1 MPASSPPIELLSPT
15 PDPAT
20 ARRRPLLFG
29 VVFALCLA
37 GSLAYVWQR
46 APVYQSSA
54 SLLTLAPADLDQPE
68 AEVNP
73 QQIALQR
80 QSLLDP
86 SLLEEIPRR
95 LERTQSPAVLAAL
108 SVDSLRAMLS
118 VTSVRDTNVLELKAR
133 GPHPEVL
140 APVVQAWI
148 DAYQARRAHSA
159 VARQDQ
165 AFLALQE
172 ETARLGEQAAAK
184 RRELDQFRRRHG
196 IVTQNGENNQ
206 AMARLAGLNEALNK
220 ASEAEVEAKSK
231 LDAVEAAIAKGEPVV
246 PPRDE
251 QGLAQ
256 LQFSAHLLRE
266 KAKGLKQRYTPQ
278 YIALHPDLRGV
289 QQELEQAEADIRK
302 LLDEGKHAAL
312 SEAKQAYASA
322 AQSAQAT
329 RAQAAA
335 HQKEAAEFTARF
347 AEQTALE
354 DAMKRLDESTREV
367 QTRLAAVQAKPVERL
382 PHIEVVERPYPP
394 VRPLWPDYWRDSG
407 IALLGSLGTALV
419 TLLVFDLLTRR
430 EVGPAPIILP
440 SIQVYAAPESP
451 ALTQQSPPLAALAEQ
466 RTAALERPLPRE
478 LSLADIEQLRDSAD
492 LAARQVLGLLLSGL
506 SLDEAAALRAEH
518 IALAEAKLLVYGA
531 TPRELPLAPLL
542 RDWLAESGG
551 APVWATA
558 AAPEPDEL
566 AACLACAAVDAGL
579 AEPES
584 ADAAALRHAYIL
596 HLVRL
601 GIRLADL
608 EKIIGKTSAKALAA
622 YARYS
627 PPGQGRKPGTLALTH
642 PALAIQSTP
651 L

>member
-1 MPASSPPIELLSPT
+1 MPASSPPIEWLT
-15 PDPAT
+15 AMPDPAT

-29 VVFALCLA
+29 LVFAACLA

-95 LERTQSPAVLAAL
+95 LESTQSPADPADL
-108 SVDSLRAMLS
+108 SVDALRAMLS
-118 VTSVRDTNVLELKAR
+118 VASVRDTNVLELKAR
-133 GPHPEVL
+133 SSQPEWL
-140 APVVQAWI
+140 APIVQAWI
-148 DAYQARRAHSA
+148 DAYQARRARSA
-159 VARQDQ
+159 TERQDQ

-172 ETARLGEQAAAK
+172 EATRLSEQAETK
-184 RRELDQFRRRHG
+184 RHALDQFRRRHG
-196 IVTQNGENNQ
+196 IVTQNGADNQ
-206 AMARLAGLNEALNK
+206 AMARLTGLNGAVNK

-256 LQFSAHLLRE
+256 LQFNAHLLRE
-266 KAKGLKQRYTPQ
+266 KAKGLEQRYTPQ

-289 QQELEQAEADIRK
+289 QKELEQAEADIRK
-302 LLDEGKHAAL
+302 LLDEGKRAAL
-312 SEAKQAYASA
+312 SEAKQASASA
-322 AQSAQAT
+322 AQSAQAI

-354 DAMKRLDESTREV
+354 DAVKRLDESTREI
-367 QTRLAAVQAKPVERL
+367 QARLAAVQAKPVERL

-394 VRPLWPDYWRDSG
+394 VRPLWPDYWQDSG
-407 IALLGSLGTALV
+407 IALLGSLGTALL
-419 TLLVFDLLTRR
+419 TLLVFDFLTRR
-430 EVGPAPIILP
+430 EPNPAPMILP
-440 SIQVYAAPESP
+440 SIQVYAAPTNP
-451 ALTQQSPPLAALAEQ
+451 ALPQQSPQLAALPEQ
-466 RTAALERPLPRE
+466 RTAALEPPWPRA
-478 LSLADIEQLRDSAD
+478 LSLGEIEQLRDGAG
-492 LAARQVLGLLLSGL
+492 LAARQVLGFLLSGL
-506 SLDEAAALRAEH
+506 SLDEAATLRAEH
-518 IALAEAKLLVYGA
+518 IDLANARLHVDG
-531 TPRELPLAPLL
+531 TVPRELILAPRL

-551 APVWATA
+551 APAWSAES
-558 AAPEPDEL
+558 APEPDEL
-566 AACLACAAVDAGL
+566 AAGLACAAVDAGL

-584 ADAAALRHAYIL
+584 VDATALRHTYIL
-596 HLVRL
+596 YLVKL

-608 EKIIGKTSAKALAA
+608 DKVIGKTPAKSLAA
-622 YARYS
+622 YARHS
-627 PPGQGRKPGTLALTH
+627 PPGQGLKADALTLIH
-642 PALAIQSTP
+642 PALATEPTTP
-651 L
+651 